1 MTIRGLTAGLA
12 GLALAALL
20 ASAALAQGPAKHE
33 GLYVSGA
40 LGANWADDADVSN
53 GATGEIDYEWGGLG
67 ALAVGWGFG
76 NGLRLEGEI
85 SHRRNDA
92 DDFSGVS
99 LSGRTEAT
107 GFMANLV
114 YDIDIGQKFVP
125 YIGVGAGVAIV
136 EFDNMAPIPAA
147 DRVNDEDTGFAWQ
160 AILGVSYQIADQLDL
175 FADYRY
181 FDAGD
186 VDLTSDA
193 GARVDTEYAAHS
205 AMIGLRYRFAAPK
218 PAPRPRPAAA
228 PAPKPAPPPPPMAKP
243 APPPAPAPQPRA
255 FIVFFDWDRANIRP
269 DAQRVLE
276 AAAAYAKERG
286 LVRVNLAGHA
296 DRSGP
301 ARYNMGLSL
310 RRAQAVRDA
319 FIKLGVAAGNIA
331 LVAKGESEPLVATA
345 DGVREPRN
353 RRVEIAF

>member
-1 MTIRGLTAGLA
+1 
-12 GLALAALL
+12 
-20 ASAALAQGPAKHE
+20 
-33 GLYVSGA
+33 
-40 LGANWADDADVSN
+40 
-53 GATGEIDYEWGGLG
+53 
-67 ALAVGWGFG
+67 
-76 NGLRLEGEI
+76 
-85 SHRRNDA
+85 
-92 DDFSGVS
+92 
-99 LSGRTEAT
+99 
-107 GFMANLV
+107 
-114 YDIDIGQKFVP
+114 
-125 YIGVGAGVAIV
+125 
-136 EFDNMAPIPAA
+136 
-147 DRVNDEDTGFAWQ
+147 
-160 AILGVSYQIADQLDL
+160 
-175 FADYRY
+175 
-181 FDAGD
+181 
-186 VDLTSDA
+186 
-193 GARVDTEYAAHS
+193 
-205 AMIGLRYRFAAPK
+205 
-218 PAPRPRPAAA
+218 
-228 PAPKPAPPPPPMAKP
+228 MAKP